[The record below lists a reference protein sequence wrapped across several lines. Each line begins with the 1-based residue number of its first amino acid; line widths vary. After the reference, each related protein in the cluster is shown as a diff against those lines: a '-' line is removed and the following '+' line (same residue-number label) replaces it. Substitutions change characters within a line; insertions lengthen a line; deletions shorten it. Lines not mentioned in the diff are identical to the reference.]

1 MASKINQAD
10 FIDINSILN
19 GYRKSW
25 YWFVISIVFFGLLGY
40 VFVKTHNTE
49 YSVHANLLID
59 DDEANPLLSSMDLGG
74 LFGSSTK
81 VDDEVFVVSS
91 HSLLR
96 DVVKQLGI
104 NETHLIK
111 EGLLEKSLAYPQ
123 YPVQIKNDND
133 VADTLT
139 TTLMFKVSVDKK
151 LNADV
156 KVLAKGDKILQL
168 KDVKLPAD
176 VKTPYGTFVLD
187 TTQYYP
193 AGESLSTVI
202 YLSGYG
208 ASAEQLAKSIDI
220 DLVNRKSNVI
230 QMAIESENV
239 AYGED
244 ILNTLIMLY
253 NRKGVSD
260 KTQQGEKTLLF
271 IDDRIRLLANDLDD
285 AESAIQAY
293 KQQHGIIDV
302 EAEAIYQTERRAEI
316 DKRLLEAE
324 ADAAVI
330 KMATEFV
337 NNPANAFELVPVTM
351 TNEALVKTITAYNEL
366 LLSRIDLMNNAKNG
380 NAALRNLDEQIA
392 AMRKNVA
399 ISAQKAYENAMIP
412 VRELRAEMAKTTG
425 KLGNVPTQEREYINL
440 KRQQEVKQALYLF
453 LLQRREETAMMVANT
468 KAKAI
473 IIDEAYALNDPIS
486 MKPKLAM
493 LLFLFIGVLVPLVL
507 VYFKNKLRTKFDTCQ
522 EVERMVDMPVL
533 GEIGVDKSGSHVVVG
548 ASNTSSSAELF
559 RLLRT
564 NLLFILND
572 TSDKV
577 VLMTST
583 NSGEGKSFISIN
595 LAMSLSLLGKKV
607 LLVGMDIRKP
617 KLSEY
622 LGVNAKFGVT
632 QYLSS
637 DKISIGDMVV
647 NDPRYGDLDIILS
660 GPIPPNPAELLAS
673 KKVDEFFEQLRG
685 MYDYII
691 VDTAPVG
698 LVSDTFTLDRVSD
711 ATIYVCR
718 ANYTKRSDLSFA
730 NTVYE
735 QHRLHKLSLVV
746 NGTAMK
752 KTYGYGNK

>member
-302 EAEAIYQTERRAEI
+302 
-316 DKRLLEAE
+316 
-324 ADAAVI
+324 
-330 KMATEFV
+330 
-337 NNPANAFELVPVTM
+337 
-351 TNEALVKTITAYNEL
+351 
-366 LLSRIDLMNNAKNG
+366 
-380 NAALRNLDEQIA
+380 
-392 AMRKNVA
+392 
-399 ISAQKAYENAMIP
+399 
-412 VRELRAEMAKTTG
+412 
-425 KLGNVPTQEREYINL
+425 
-440 KRQQEVKQALYLF
+440 
-453 LLQRREETAMMVANT
+453 
-468 KAKAI
+468 
-473 IIDEAYALNDPIS
+473 
-486 MKPKLAM
+486 
-493 LLFLFIGVLVPLVL
+493 
-507 VYFKNKLRTKFDTCQ
+507 
-522 EVERMVDMPVL
+522 
-533 GEIGVDKSGSHVVVG
+533 
-548 ASNTSSSAELF
+548 
-559 RLLRT
+559 
-564 NLLFILND
+564 
-572 TSDKV
+572 
-577 VLMTST
+577 
-583 NSGEGKSFISIN
+583 
-595 LAMSLSLLGKKV
+595 
-607 LLVGMDIRKP
+607 
-617 KLSEY
+617 
-622 LGVNAKFGVT
+622 
-632 QYLSS
+632 
-637 DKISIGDMVV
+637 
-647 NDPRYGDLDIILS
+647 
-660 GPIPPNPAELLAS
+660 
-673 KKVDEFFEQLRG
+673 
-685 MYDYII
+685 
-691 VDTAPVG
+691 
-698 LVSDTFTLDRVSD
+698 
-711 ATIYVCR
+711 
-718 ANYTKRSDLSFA
+718 
-730 NTVYE
+730 
-735 QHRLHKLSLVV
+735 
-746 NGTAMK
+746 
-752 KTYGYGNK
+752 

>member
-59 DDEANPLLSSMDLGG
+59 DDDANPLLSSMDLGG

-123 YPVQIKNDND
+123 YPVQIKNDSSI
-133 VADTLT
+133 ADTLT
-139 TTLMFKVSVDKK
+139 TTLMFKVSVDKN

-193 AGESLSTVI
+193 AGESISTVI
-202 YLSGYG
+202 NLSGYG
-208 ASAEQLAKSIDI
+208 ASAEQLAKSIVI

-260 KTQQGEKTLLF
+260 KTKQGEKTLLF
-271 IDDRIRLLANDLDD
+271 IDDRIRLLADDLDD

-302 EAEAIYQTERRAEI
+302 EAEAIYQTERRAEL

-324 ADAAVI
+324 ADAAII

-337 NNPANAFELVPVTM
+337 NNPDNAFELVPVTM

-399 ISAQKAYENAMIP
+399 TSAQKAYENAMIP

-425 KLGNVPTQEREYINL
+425 KLGNVPTQEREYINM

-486 MKPKLAM
+486 MQPKLAM

-533 GEIGVDKSGSHVVVG
+533 DEIGIDKSGSHVVVG
-548 ASNTSSSAELF
+548 ASDTSSSAELF

-583 NSGEGKSFISIN
+583 NSGDGKSFISIN

-637 DKISIGDMVV
+637 DKISIGDMIV

-698 LVSDTFTLDRVSD
+698 LVSDTFTLDRVAD

-718 ANYTKRSDLSFA
+718 ANYTKRSDLNFA